1 MQRPVLVT
9 ACLAV
14 AALLGGCGS
23 FLPGHIGGLTTYVSP
38 DDYAQRLCRGV
49 ELEAYPACVSQIL
62 DYFDEPLADSI
73 PRGQS
78 SSGPFAVAMQGALY
92 LGTYQASPFAGRFRV
107 VSGTNTCRGSYS
119 AFAGFR
125 APIYDVY
132 CDDGRSGWAETIRD
146 QTGANGIGQLT
157 LTDGTKGDI
166 VFGYLPLGRAK
177 PYPWGDVWSPRPK
190 PYPWDEASTPRPMSA
205 PPPAPKSNFE

>member
-23 FLPGHIGGLTTYVSP
+23 FLPGHIGGLVTYVSP
-38 DDYAQRLCRGV
+38 DDYAERLCRGV
-49 ELEAYPACVSQIL
+49 ELEGYPACVSQVL
-62 DYFDEPLADSI
+62 DYFDGPHADPM
-73 PRGQS
+73 PRGHS

-92 LGTYQASPFAGRFRV
+92 LGTYQSSPVAGSFRV
-107 VSGTNTCRGSYS
+107 ASGTNACRGSYS
-119 AFAGFR
+119 LFGGSR
-125 APIYDVY
+125 APLYDVY
-132 CDDGRSGWAETIRD
+132 CDDGRAGWAETVRD

-157 LTDGTKGDI
+157 LNDGTKGEI

-177 PYPWGDVWSPRPK
+177 PYQWGDVWTPRPK
-190 PYPWDEASTPRPMSA
+190 PKAESA
-205 PPPAPKSNFE
+205 FQ